1 MTIRRELIGPDGRD
15 EQDPFVAQVPDQEG
29 DQVPRRR
36 VGPLEVLDQ
45 EDDGGD
51 PGQALEDAEHEL
63 EEPDLG
69 ETFVRGRR
77 DPGVAGSIGGGP
89 GRSGTHL
96 GHEARELVPVRT
108 EQGREPARVRVTDQS
123 AESFDE
129 RRIGQTAG
137 RQGEA
142 AAASALGLRPR

>member
-1 MTIRRELIGPDGRD
+1 M
-15 EQDPFVAQVPDQEG
+15 
-29 DQVPRRR
+29 
-36 VGPLEVLDQ
+36 EVLDQ

-69 ETFVRGRR
+69 EAFVRGRR

-142 AAASALGLRPR
+142 AARQHSASVRGDARRERVDQARLADPGFAGDEDGPGLAPGGAH